1 MYIYN
6 LLSNI
11 KMFYYSLLSNI
22 NFLEKSFVPGLS
34 FIEIV
39 FVIFLSL
46 MFLIALII
54 ILSRDVIYSLLGLIF
69 LYVVSAVL
77 VLSYRLEFLAF
88 ALVIVS
94 LGAVAVLF
102 LYVILMV
109 NLKGYEVEESVFYKF
124 NISTFGLGIIFM
136 MVTLNI
142 AHNSIEDAH
151 LLTKGSRS
159 TDQFGFPVQEHC
171 STYNGLYK
179 VSSTPL
185 KLYGMILYDAYF
197 LLFVLIGIILVISL
211 VGCILLTHD
220 EFKKKNKK

>member
-1 MYIYN
+1 MF
-6 LLSNI
+6 LLLNNI
-11 KMFYYSLLSNI
+11 S
-22 NFLEKSFVPGLS
+22 FLEKSFLPSLTFKEV
-34 FIEIV
+34 V
-39 FVIFLSL
+39 FVIFLSI

-136 MVTLNI
+136 IITLNI
-142 AHNSIEDAH
+142 AYNDIEDLH
-151 LLTKGSRS
+151 LLTKSS
-159 TDQFGFPVQEHC
+159 QINDQFGFPVQKY
-171 STYNGLYK
+171 SNVYDSVYQ

-197 LLFVLIGIILVISL
+197 LLFVLIGIILLISL

-220 EFKKKNKK
+220 AIKKNKK